1 MVPETLSTAGL
12 APRAR
17 ACAPDVHGDAERDST
32 ASAPSPRARLL
43 TDFVRELDVRSVPY
57 CVLRGHATFPDL
69 HPGGDIDLLTTPEHA
84 HAVAELA
91 AELAAR
97 AGVSVWQRRRT
108 GFIERLDFHAHA
120 GPGRHEF
127 FGLDVHASEACFG
140 VPFLAAHDVLADV
153 RRENGLP
160 RPAPATSACIDAFG
174 AFLSGGTI
182 RDRYARTL
190 RAELERD
197 PAAVAA
203 ELTRWFG
210 VARAHTLV
218 HTVRASPEFARALPL
233 GTLRRAL
240 LGRAFLRAPLASAC
254 AFLAFAWG
262 VRVRPWWR
270 PRGRSVVFLGTDGT
284 GKSTVLAGVLD
295 ALRPVFGA
303 QYVHTFHLR
312 PGVLPQ
318 LGDLLRGRIGSARRS
333 TASAAEMASPHRA
346 KPSGRLASTLR
357 AAYYACDYVLGH
369 ALRVLPL
376 RRRTVIVAFDRY
388 VYDYRVDPLRS
399 RIRRDAPGLA
409 FLCKLCPAP
418 DRIVVCSAPLA
429 TVRARKTEISV
440 EESQRQLELY
450 AAFAGENPRARV
462 VETTGSVE
470 AAVDAALVW
479 MFAPES
485 EVRA

>member
-1 MVPETLSTAGL
+1 MVQGTLTTSGPASL
-12 APRAR
+12 AR
-17 ACAPDVHGDAERDST
+17 ACAPEVHGVAACDGT
-32 ASAPSPRARLL
+32 AGAPSPRARLL
-43 TDFVRELDVRSVPY
+43 TDFVRELDARRVPY

-97 AGVSVWQRRRT
+97 EGISVWQRRRT
-108 GFIERLDFHAHA
+108 GFLERLDFHALA
-120 GPGRHEF
+120 APGRHEF
-127 FGLDVHASEACFG
+127 FGVDVHASEACFG
-140 VPFLAAHDVLADV
+140 VPFLAAHDVLANV

-174 AFLSGGTI
+174 AFLSGGTLPE
-182 RDRYARTL
+182 RYARTL
-190 RAELERD
+190 HTAAERD
-197 PAAVAA
+197 PAAVEA
-203 ELTRWFG
+203 ELARWFG
-210 VARAHTLV
+210 AARAHTLV
-218 HTVRASPEFARALPL
+218 RAIRASPEFARTLPL
-233 GTLRRAL
+233 GGLRRAL
-240 LGRAFLRAPLASAC
+240 LARAFVRAPIASSR

-284 GKSTVLAGVLD
+284 GKSTVLAGVLA

-303 QYVHTFHLR
+303 EYVHTFHLR

-318 LGDLLRGRIGSARRS
+318 LGDLVRGRIRPARRS

-346 KPSGRLASTLR
+346 RPSGRLASTLR

-409 FLCKLCPAP
+409 LLCKLCPAP

-429 TVRARKTEISV
+429 TVRARKTEISA

-450 AAFAGENPRARV
+450 AAFADENPRARV
-462 VETTGSVE
+462 VETTGSVQD
-470 AAVDAALVW
+470 AVDAALVW
-479 MFAPES
+479 MFAQES